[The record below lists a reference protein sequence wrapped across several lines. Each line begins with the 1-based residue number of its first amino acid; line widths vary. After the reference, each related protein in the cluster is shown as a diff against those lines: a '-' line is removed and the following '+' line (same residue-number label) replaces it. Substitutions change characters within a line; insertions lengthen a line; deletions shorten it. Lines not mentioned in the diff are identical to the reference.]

1 MNKKLY
7 IVLILF
13 IMITNP
19 VLSQE
24 ESFDDFLDSDDDF
37 GLDFEDEEFSL
48 DGEEVFDDE
57 FLDDEFSDDEF
68 SDDEFSNDEFSEDD
82 SFSID
87 DTFSSNELIVLEE
100 NFEGDTRSGYSL
112 LVSGGI
118 PIFRNS
124 TLIDWTV
131 APTGRISIDI
141 PNYLTIGPV
150 GFRIGAE
157 FVNYGFSYDETGLSI
172 NDQNRDQLPLKGK
185 LTGFGF
191 FGVTTFAS
199 GPGNLRF
206 GIGLLNSS
214 PAYTFAQ
221 SIGFALG
228 RVLDVRIGI
237 RGTVAYNVPQEFPT
251 VGTHI
256 SWVDSFI
263 ATGIT
268 F

>member
-1 MNKKLY
+1 MKF
-7 IVLILF
+7 IILILIIF
-13 IMITNP
+13 LNINN
-19 VLSQE
+19 VFAQE

-48 DGEEVFDDE
+48 DGEELF
-57 FLDDEFSDDEF
+57 DDEFSDDEF
-68 SDDEFSNDEFSEDD
+68 SDDEFSDDEFSDD
-82 SFSID
+82 FSID
-87 DTFSSNELIVLEE
+87 ESFSSSESITLED

-118 PIFRNS
+118 PVFRNN
-124 TLIDWTV
+124 TLIDWNGS
-131 APTGRISIDI
+131 PSGRISIDL
-141 PNYLTIGPV
+141 PNYFTIGPI

-157 FVNYGFSYDETGLSI
+157 FVNYGFSYDETGLNI

-185 LTGFGF
+185 LNGIGF
-191 FGVTTFAS
+191 FGVTTFTS

-206 GIGLLNSS
+206 GVGLLNTS

-221 SIGFALG
+221 SIGFAIG

-237 RGTVAYNVPQEFPT
+237 RGTVAYSIPKEIPT